1 MDVKSSRLRYGVG
14 VVVNRNLLVS
24 GWKEEMFEFLS
35 FQELSR
41 AIVSSFSKDC
51 KWVILV
57 FAAFEPKD
65 RPVVTAEEASVTL
78 LLRAVAEDSSRG
90 QPKRGKKQLSV
101 LMKDNRAISV
111 GAISTR

>member
-14 VVVNRNLLVS
+14 VEVNRNLLVW
-24 GWKEEMFEFLS
+24 GWKEDMSALFS

-41 AIVSSFSKDC
+41 AVVSSFSKDC

-57 FAAFEPKD
+57 FVAFEPKD
-65 RPVVTAEEASVTL
+65 RPVVTVEEANVTL
-78 LLRAVAEDSSRG
+78 LLRAVAEESSKG

-101 LMKDNRAISV
+101 LMKDSRAISA
-111 GAISTR
+111 GAMSTR